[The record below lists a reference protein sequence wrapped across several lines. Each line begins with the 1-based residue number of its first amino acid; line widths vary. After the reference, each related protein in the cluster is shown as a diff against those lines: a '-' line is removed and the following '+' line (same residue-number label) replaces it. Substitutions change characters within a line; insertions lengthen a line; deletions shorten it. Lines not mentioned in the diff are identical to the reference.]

1 MSENT
6 EKHMTPNSSHVQQM
20 SPSDYI
26 AIIKRR
32 KWSLIL
38 PACIVFLVA
47 GLTAL
52 LLPPIYI
59 SSSTILIEEQQVPDN
74 FVMATVTSYVEQRL
88 QAINQR
94 IMSYSRLKE
103 VLDQFDPYPELKK
116 QLTDEE
122 IVIKMRDDIQLT
134 PISADTMDR
143 RTGRPTEATIAFTLS
158 YEGKSP
164 SKVQQIA
171 TVLASLF
178 LEENIK
184 VRSQQTKETTAFL
197 EDELDRLKSSINTIE
212 SNLANFK
219 EQHFNELP
227 ELLQANLTGLSTI
240 ERNVERLNE
249 MLRSL
254 KEREGYLQT
263 QLASIP
269 INLKETKFDQD
280 SRSLELLEI
289 QLIDLQTKYSD
300 QYPDVINT
308 KASIAELEKKIGL
321 AELEPSQGNEIP
333 DNPAYITLASQL
345 ASTQSE
351 IDSIKRQLLEINKK
365 REVYERR
372 ITATPNIEKQMKY
385 LIMERESNQTKYN
398 DLMNKLMEAR
408 LAEGL
413 ETEQKGEHFS
423 LLEPA
428 RLPLKPYK
436 PNRPAILLIGLVLGI
451 GAGVGMASLREFS
464 DRSLKNI
471 DELLMAGFV
480 PVLGAIPEIVTAR
493 DRKKRSVLTVSI
505 VLIGLLV
512 VVLGVWGFHLFI
524 MDLDVF
530 WVRLIRKL
538 VKLGFMPGTL

>member
-1 MSENT
+1 
-6 EKHMTPNSSHVQQM
+6 M

-26 AIIKRR
+26 TIIKRR

-38 PACIVFLVA
+38 PACLVFLAA

-52 LLPPIYI
+52 LLPPVYI
-59 SSSTILIEEQQVPDN
+59 SSSTILIEEQQVPDD
-74 FVMATVTSYVEQRL
+74 FVIATVTSYVEQRL

-103 VLDQFDPYPELKK
+103 VIDQFDPYPQLKK
-116 QLTDEE
+116 RITDEE
-122 IVIKMRDDIQLT
+122 IVIKMREDIQLT
-134 PISADTMDR
+134 PISADTTDR

-184 VRSQQTKETTAFL
+184 VRSQQTKETTVFL
-197 EDELDRLKSSINTIE
+197 EDELARLKSSIAKIE
-212 SNLANFK
+212 SNLAQFK
-219 EQHFNELP
+219 EKHFNELP
-227 ELLQANLTGLSTI
+227 ELLQSNLQSLSTL

-249 MLRSL
+249 MHRSL

-321 AELEPSQGNEIP
+321 AELEPSQENKLP

-365 REVYERR
+365 RDVYERR

-385 LIMERESNQTKYN
+385 LLMERESNQAKYN

-428 RLPLKPYK
+428 RLPIKLYK

-493 DRKKRSVLTVSI
+493 DRKKRGVWAVSI

-512 VVLGVWGFHLFI
+512 LVLGVWGFHLFI

-530 WVRLIRKL
+530 WAKLIRKL

>member
-1 MSENT
+1 
-6 EKHMTPNSSHVQQM
+6 MTPNTSQVQQI

-26 AIIKRR
+26 EIVKRR

-38 PACIVFLVA
+38 PACLVFLAA

-52 LLPPIYI
+52 LLPSIYI
-59 SSSTILIEEQQVPDN
+59 SSSTILIEEQKVPDD

-103 VLDQFDPYPELKK
+103 VIDQFDPYPDLKTRF
-116 QLTDEE
+116 TDDE
-122 IVIKMRDDIQLT
+122 IVVKMREDIELT

-143 RTGRPTEATIAFTLS
+143 RTGRPTEATIAFMLS

-184 VRSQQTKETTAFL
+184 VRSQQTLETTQFL
-197 EDELDRLKSSINTIE
+197 EEEMNRVKNEITTIE
-212 SNLANFK
+212 SNLATFK
-219 EQHFNELP
+219 ERNFNELP
-227 ELLQANLTGLSTI
+227 ELLQANLQSLNTL
-240 ERNVERLNE
+240 ERNLERLNE

-269 INLKETKFDQD
+269 VNMKSEMDQNK
-280 SRSLELLEI
+280 RSLENLKI
-289 QLIDLQTKYSD
+289 HLIDLETQYSD

-308 KASIAELEKKIGL
+308 KASIQELEKTIATADDEDSTDGDY
-321 AELEPSQGNEIP
+321 P

-345 ASTQSE
+345 ASTESE
-351 IDSIKRQLLEINKK
+351 IDSIKRQVKELDKK
-365 REVYERR
+365 RALYGRR
-372 ITATPNIEKQMKY
+372 IAATPNVEKQFKA
-385 LIMERESNQTKYN
+385 LIMEQASNQAKYN
-398 DLMNKLMEAR
+398 DVMSKLMEAR
-408 LAEGL
+408 LAYGL
-413 ETEQKGEHFS
+413 EKEQKGERFS
-423 LLEPA
+423 LIEPA
-428 RLPLKPYK
+428 RLPEKPYK
-436 PNRPAILLIGLVLGI
+436 PNRMAILLIGLVLGV

-480 PVLGAIPEIVTAR
+480 PVMGSIPEIVTAG
-493 DRKKRSVLTVSI
+493 DRKKKWILLISI
-505 VLIGLLV
+505 VLLSLLV
-512 VVLGVWGFHLFI
+512 LILGVCGFHLFV

-530 WVRLIRKL
+530 WAKLIRKL
-538 VKLGFMPGTL
+538 VAFGIMPGTI

>member
-1 MSENT
+1 
-6 EKHMTPNSSHVQQM
+6 MTPNTSQVQQI

-26 AIIKRR
+26 EIVKRR

-38 PACIVFLVA
+38 PACLVFLAA

-52 LLPPIYI
+52 LLPSIYI
-59 SSSTILIEEQQVPDN
+59 SSSTILIEEQKVPDD

-103 VLDQFDPYPELKK
+103 VIDQFDPYPDLKTRF
-116 QLTDEE
+116 TDDE
-122 IVIKMRDDIQLT
+122 IVVKMREDIELT

-143 RTGRPTEATIAFTLS
+143 RTGRPTEATIAFMLS

-184 VRSQQTKETTAFL
+184 VRSQQTLETTQFL
-197 EDELDRLKSSINTIE
+197 EEEMNRVKNEITTIE
-212 SNLANFK
+212 SNLATFK
-219 EQHFNELP
+219 ERNFNELP
-227 ELLQANLTGLSTI
+227 ELLQANLQSLNTL
-240 ERNVERLNE
+240 ERNLERLNE

-269 INLKETKFDQD
+269 VNMKSEMDQNK
-280 SRSLELLEI
+280 RSLENLKI
-289 QLIDLQTKYSD
+289 HLIDLETQYSD

-308 KASIAELEKKIGL
+308 KASIQELEKTIATADDEDSTDGDY
-321 AELEPSQGNEIP
+321 P

-345 ASTQSE
+345 ASTESE
-351 IDSIKRQLLEINKK
+351 IDSIKRQVKELDKK
-365 REVYERR
+365 RALYGRR
-372 ITATPNIEKQMKY
+372 IAATPNVEKQFKA
-385 LIMERESNQTKYN
+385 LIMEQASNQAKYN
-398 DLMNKLMEAR
+398 DVMSKLMEAR
-408 LAEGL
+408 LAYGL
-413 ETEQKGEHFS
+413 EKEQKGERFS
-423 LLEPA
+423 LIEPA
-428 RLPLKPYK
+428 RLPEKPYK
-436 PNRPAILLIGLVLGI
+436 PNRMAILLIGLVLGV

-480 PVLGAIPEIVTAR
+480 PVMGSIPEIVTAG
-493 DRKKRSVLTVSI
+493 DRKKKWILLISI
-505 VLIGLLV
+505 VLLSLLV
-512 VVLGVWGFHLFI
+512 LILGVWSFHLFV

-530 WVRLIRKL
+530 WAKLIRKL
-538 VKLGFMPGTL
+538 VAFGIMPGTI

>member
-1 MSENT
+1 
-6 EKHMTPNSSHVQQM
+6 MTPSTSQVQQM

-26 AIIKRR
+26 EIVKRR

-38 PACIVFLVA
+38 PACLVFLAA

-52 LLPPIYI
+52 LLPSIYK
-59 SSSTILIEEQQVPDN
+59 SSSTILIEEQQVPDD

-103 VLDQFDPYPELKK
+103 VIDQFDPYPGLKTRF
-116 QLTDEE
+116 TDDE
-122 IVIKMRDDIQLT
+122 IVVKMREDIQLT

-143 RTGRPTEATIAFTLS
+143 RTGRPSEATIAFTLS

-184 VRSQQTKETTAFL
+184 VRSRQTMETAQFL
-197 EDELDRLKSSINTIE
+197 EEEMNRVKNEITTIE
-212 SNLANFK
+212 SNLAKFK
-219 EQHFNELP
+219 ERHFNELP
-227 ELLQANLTGLSTI
+227 ELLQANLQSLNTL
-240 ERNVERLNE
+240 ERNLERLNE

-269 INLKETKFDQD
+269 VSMKSETDQNK
-280 SRSLELLEI
+280 RSLENLKI
-289 QLIDLQTKYSD
+289 RLIDLETQYSD

-308 KASIAELEKKIGL
+308 KASIEELEKTIATTDG
-321 AELEPSQGNEIP
+321 EDPTEGDYP

-345 ASTQSE
+345 ASTESE
-351 IDSIKRQLLEINKK
+351 IDSIKRQLKELEKK
-365 REVYERR
+365 RALYGRR
-372 ITATPNIEKQMKY
+372 IAATPNVEKQFKT
-385 LIMERESNQTKYN
+385 LIMERESNQAKYN
-398 DLMNKLMEAR
+398 DVMNKLMEAR
-408 LAEGL
+408 LAQGL
-413 ETEQKGEHFS
+413 EAEQKGERFS
-423 LLEPA
+423 LIEPA
-428 RLPLKPYK
+428 RLPEKPYK
-436 PNRPAILLIGLVLGI
+436 PNRLAILLIGLVLGV
-451 GAGVGMASLREFS
+451 GAGVGTASLREFS

-471 DELLMAGFV
+471 DELLMVGFV
-480 PVLGAIPEIVTAR
+480 PVMGSIPEIVTAG
-493 DRKKRSVLTVSI
+493 DRKKKWILLISI
-505 VLIGLLV
+505 VLLSLLV
-512 VVLGVWGFHLFI
+512 LILGVWGFHLFV

-530 WVRLIRKL
+530 WAKLIRKL
-538 VKLGFMPGTL
+538 VAFGIMPRTL